1 MPFDAQVGRTAQHCD
16 MTSGAVPATISAK
29 SFSAPGSGS
38 ELTLILGFFCVK
50 RAAPFAEAS
59 TMGAPAPCQVVQRR
73 VTSRVPTVEGGAP
86 VPWAPGAQ
94 AARAAAGSAAL
105 ALRRRVR
112 RVRCCA
118 VDVYPVSY

>member
-1 MPFDAQVGRTAQHCD
+1 MPLDAHVGRTAQHWD
-16 MTSGAVPATISAK
+16 VTSEAVPATISAK

-38 ELTLILGFFCVK
+38 GLTLILGFFCVK

-86 VPWAPGAQ
+86 VPCAPGAH
-94 AARAAAGSAAL
+94 AARTTPGTAAV
-105 ALRRRVR
+105 ALRRKVR
-112 RVRCCA
+112 RVRGA
-118 VDVYPVSY
+118 GRWAGGV